1 MLWPIRFSPAMET
14 PIEFPFKC
22 SLCVAQKARCAR
34 KHRADIPSMV
44 ARSGGTIFSRICYPD
59 LAVSLKIGPNSIFL
73 TYNAPKKK
81 KLRILA
87 LNKHLLITKI
97 SLGIIFSKLKQV
109 TIWLEGQL
117 LML

>member
-1 MLWPIRFSPAMET
+1 
-14 PIEFPFKC
+14 
-22 SLCVAQKARCAR
+22 
-34 KHRADIPSMV
+34 MV